1 MSGRP
6 ITLLVEGNGDH
17 AKAITQAMNAQG
29 LPQPSVL
36 RTGEEAIAWAA
47 MHEFDMCVVDYT
59 LRGIDG
65 METMLRL
72 HQRKPD
78 VPVIMLSSVKSE
90 QIAVAAFRGGVR
102 DYVPMTSRYAD
113 ELAAIILR
121 VAQSLTFAGGQTMH
135 AAPMAQEAVYLRP
148 TYENRLRAIGRQLD
162 LYHYKAINL
171 SEVGGGFLVRAL
183 PHDGRL
189 AEALEFLDRDA
200 ALVLSN
206 ALTARGEGER
216 PRPSDVLLPTGY
228 EDFLRALGYRLD
240 SGNMQAVTVTELEPL
255 IAVGGIAPL
264 ENSNDTTF
272 APFYELL
279 QSDHIKYLLDEAFRR
294 RGAQRAGP
302 ARLLGGS

>member
-1 MSGRP
+1 
-6 ITLLVEGNGDH
+6 
-17 AKAITQAMNAQG
+17 
-29 LPQPSVL
+29 
-36 RTGEEAIAWAA
+36 
-47 MHEFDMCVVDYT
+47 MHDVDICVVNFT

-78 VPVIMLSSVKSE
+78 MPVIMLSSVKSE
-90 QIAVAAFRGGVR
+90 QVAITAFRGGAR
-102 DYVPMTSRYAD
+102 DFVSMSSGYAD
-113 ELAAIILR
+113 ELATIVLKTAR
-121 VAQSLTFAGGQTMH
+121 SLTFAGGQTMH
-135 AAPMAQEAVYLRP
+135 AVPTAHEAIYLRP

-183 PHDGRL
+183 PHDGRA

-200 ALVLSN
+200 AHVLSH
-206 ALTARGEGER
+206 AVTARGEGER

-228 EDFLRALGYRLD
+228 EDFLRALGHHLD
-240 SGNMQAVTVTELEPL
+240 SGSMQAITVTELEPL

-294 RGAQRAGP
+294 RTNQRSTLG
-302 ARLLGGS
+302 RLLGGS